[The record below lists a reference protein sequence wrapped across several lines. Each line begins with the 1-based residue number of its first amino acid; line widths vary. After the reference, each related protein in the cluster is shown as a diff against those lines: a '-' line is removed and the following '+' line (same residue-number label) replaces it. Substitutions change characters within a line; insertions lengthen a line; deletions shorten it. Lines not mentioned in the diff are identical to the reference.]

1 MSGSDDQETVS
12 PALPSHSALPS
23 LWASP
28 RLWSGLVV
36 GLLFGVAIGAGAA
49 AVLIRST
56 PAVPAER
63 VVEAKVKSRFPVEIG
78 ATIAAPVER
87 SLTATGAIE
96 AFETVRVAARV
107 AGIVETVLV
116 AEGDTV
122 AAGQPLVALDAARFR
137 LAVAGADAAVA
148 AALSRLSEADQQL
161 RRRLAAEKAQA
172 GTVPAGELDQL
183 AAQVDQARA
192 DLASSTVNRDR
203 AALDLKES
211 SIVAPFPGIVQSRD
225 IQTGSA
231 LLVGQAV
238 ATLIQRDPL
247 QVRFALPV
255 ADAAILRIGQA
266 IEVVVG
272 GARPVPATIRLIAA
286 AADRSTRQVTVL
298 ARFSPEHQPDAGQ
311 TPALRP
317 GSFATIR
324 IVLPAGPPVISI
336 PDLAVRPSERG
347 FLVFSIDGDG
357 DSAVAREHR
366 VETGERTTDG
376 RVVIRSGLAPGE
388 RIVVRGAEPL
398 RDGSPV
404 EIRDQPR

>member
-1 MSGSDDQETVS
+1 MSGLVDRETSS
-12 PALPSHSALPS
+12 PGPVPG

-36 GLLFGVAIGAGAA
+36 GLVLGLAAGAA
-49 AVLIRST
+49 GTAVVLRPKSAA
-56 PAVPAER
+56 PVDHP
-63 VVEAKVKSRFPVEIG
+63 VETVKKTKFPVEIG
-78 ATIAAPVER
+78 PAIAAPVER

-116 AEGDTV
+116 AEGDVVT
-122 AAGQPLVALDAARFR
+122 AGQPLVALDAGRFR
-137 LAVAGADAAVA
+137 LAVTGADAAVA
-148 AALSRLSEADQQL
+148 AAQSRLSEADRQW
-161 RRRLAAEKAQA
+161 RRRLAAETAQA
-172 GTVPAGELDQL
+172 GTVSAGELDQL
-183 AAQVDQARA
+183 AAHVDQARA
-192 DLASSTVNRDR
+192 DLASSSVNRDR
-203 AALDLKES
+203 AALDLKD
-211 SIVAPFPGIVQSRD
+211 SIITAPFPGIVQSRD

-255 ADAAILRIGQA
+255 ADAAILSIGQA

-272 GARPVPATIRLIAA
+272 GARPVPASIRLIAA
-286 AADRSTRQVTVL
+286 AADRATRQVTVL
-298 ARFSPEHQPDAGQ
+298 ARFAPENHPDAGQ
-311 TPALRP
+311 AAAALRP
-317 GSFATIR
+317 GSFAAIR

-357 DSAVAREHR
+357 ENAVAREHR

-376 RVVIRSGLAPGE
+376 RVVIRSGLTVGQ

-398 RDGSPV
+398 REGSPV
-404 EIRDQPR
+404 EIRDQPAPAP

>member
-1 MSGSDDQETVS
+1 MSDNGEQEASRPV
-12 PALPSHSALPS
+12 PV

-28 RLWSGLVV
+28 RLWSGLAV
-36 GLLFGVAIGAGAA
+36 GLLIGLAVGAGGAGA
-49 AVLIRST
+49 LLRPKS
-56 PAVPAER
+56 PAPVDPS
-63 VVEAKVKSRFPVEIG
+63 VQTTKKTKFPVEIG

-116 AEGDTV
+116 AEGDAV
-122 AAGQPLVALDAARFR
+122 SAGQPLVALDAARFR
-137 LAVAGADAAVA
+137 LAVAGAEAALA
-148 AALSRLSEADQQL
+148 AAQSRLSEADQQW
-161 RRRLAAEKAQA
+161 RRRLAAEKAQV

-183 AAQVDQARA
+183 AARVDQARA

-211 SIVAPFPGIVQSRD
+211 IITAPFPGIVQSRD

-272 GARPVPATIRLIAA
+272 GAQPVPASVRLIAA
-286 AADRSTRQVTVL
+286 AADRATRQVTVL
-298 ARFSPEHQPDAGQ
+298 ARFAPENHPDAGQ
-311 TPALRP
+311 AVTALRP
-317 GSFATIR
+317 GSFAAIR

-376 RVVIRSGLAPGE
+376 RVVIRSGLTPGQ

-398 RDGSPV
+398 REGSPV
-404 EIRDQPR
+404 EIRDQPAPAP